1 MPRALLHLTRRGAS
15 WWALSRVGSSYHAS
29 WHDAGDPRV
38 TFRVSIRADLI
49 NLIDHFTRRRLRPV
63 ARARLGIAPA
73 VAPRS
78 SESAASRRSG

>member
-38 TFRVSIRADLI
+38 TFRVSIRADFI
-49 NLIDHFTRRRLRPV
+49 NL
-63 ARARLGIAPA
+63 
-73 VAPRS
+73 S
-78 SESAASRRSG
+78 SSSITSRVVDCAQLLERI